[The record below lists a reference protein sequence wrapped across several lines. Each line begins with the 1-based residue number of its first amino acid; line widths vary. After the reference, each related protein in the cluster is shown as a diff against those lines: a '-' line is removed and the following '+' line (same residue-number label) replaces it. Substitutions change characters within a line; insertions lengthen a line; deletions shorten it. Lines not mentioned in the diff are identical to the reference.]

1 VKSNRTNRFDYRHY
15 LIRSTSSSLGAA
27 QRCPQ
32 SNSTPPPFLS
42 PPPRLEHNFMTASDS
57 AEHSHVAETL
67 EMDLE
72 RNKKSDDSRAAA
84 SDTRAAA
91 IATS

>member
-1 VKSNRTNRFDYRHY
+1 
-15 LIRSTSSSLGAA
+15 
-27 QRCPQ
+27 
-32 SNSTPPPFLS
+32 
-42 PPPRLEHNFMTASDS
+42 MTASDS